1 MYRESK
7 TYQKPKNL
15 KWRVICAGVE
25 NLIKEKGLKAE
36 DVVLWVDWQSIYQD
50 DKEEK
55 MKGLRSLIK
64 YATLCDYMLVP
75 TEEEELV
82 YFSNVPEFIPGY
94 GERGWCR
101 CEYFIFT
108 LAFELRG
115 REVPLYAIQRDG
127 ALYQY
132 PETKVFDAKAMP
144 SGGKLSNPADKACVQ
159 ALEDKMIDA
168 YGKGMVEWRITFS
181 ARCSVLSAPPVN
193 TLSAAAYSSAADAHS
208 PLRNAAV
215 PRCFAASALAYVA

>member
-1 MYRESK
+1 MRGIEAQYIPRFGSTLSSSNK
-7 TYQKPKNL
+7 AHVPGT
-15 KWRVICAGVE
+15 GV
-25 NLIKEKGLKAE
+25 
-36 DVVLWVDWQSIYQD
+36 Q
-50 DKEEK
+50 
-55 MKGLRSLIK
+55 
-64 YATLCDYMLVP
+64 
-75 TEEEELV
+75 
-82 YFSNVPEFIPGY
+82 
-94 GERGWCR
+94 
-101 CEYFIFT
+101 
-108 LAFELRG
+108 
-115 REVPLYAIQRDG
+115 LYAIQRDG

-181 ARCSVLSAPPVN
+181 ARCSVLSAPPVK